1 MLEINKVHC
10 WDCLE
15 LMKQIPDKSVDLVI
29 TDPPYEFISK
39 NPQGWG
45 FMKKE
50 NKKHLDELNESFGM
64 SFKPEKFLTLI
75 KQKLKVFNAYIF
87 TNKSLLLEYIQF
99 AEKNKYKRELMLW
112 LKDNP
117 VPIFN
122 WHYLIDKEYIVY
134 IKEQW
139 ATFNSKLWYDNYF
152 TYMRH
157 PIGEREFEHPTV
169 KPKDIIKKIMLISS
183 KDWDIV
189 LDPFLWSWTT
199 AVACKELGRNFI
211 GIEKEQKYVDIANQ
225 RLNQTSV
232 SLF

>member
-15 LMKQIPDKSVDLVI
+15 LMKEIPDKSVDLVL

-39 NPQGWG
+39 NPKWWW
-45 FMKKE
+45 FMKQE
-50 NKKHLDELNESFGM
+50 HKKHLDQLNESFGM
-64 SFKPEKFLTLI
+64 SFNPQPFLKFI
-75 KQKLKVFNAYIF
+75 QQKLKKFNAYIF
-87 TNKSLLLEYIQF
+87 TNKSLLLDYIQF
-99 AEKNKYKRELMLW
+99 AEQNGYKRELLLW
-112 LKDNP
+112 VKDNP

-134 IKEQW
+134 IKEQGS
-139 ATFNSKLWYDNYF
+139 TFNSKLWYENYF
-152 TYMRH
+152 TYMKY
-157 PIGEREFEHPTV
+157 PIWTREFDHPTV
-169 KPKDIIKKIMLISS
+169 KPKGIIKKIMLISS

-211 GIEKEQKYVDIANQ
+211 GIEKEQKYVDISNK
-225 RLNQTSV
+225 RLSQTSV
-232 SLF
+232 PLF

>member
-1 MLEINKVHC
+1 MSWTVKILQTATYVWLDQYEGSSLWQGPREESQSKKEQKERGNWYFGKMTSVYYLTIDMLEINKVHC

-99 AEKNKYKRELMLW
+99 AEKNKYKRE
-112 LKDNP
+112 N
-117 VPIFN
+117 
-122 WHYLIDKEYIVY
+122 
-134 IKEQW
+134 
-139 ATFNSKLWYDNYF
+139 
-152 TYMRH
+152 
-157 PIGEREFEHPTV
+157 
-169 KPKDIIKKIMLISS
+169 
-183 KDWDIV
+183 
-189 LDPFLWSWTT
+189 
-199 AVACKELGRNFI
+199 
-211 GIEKEQKYVDIANQ
+211 
-225 RLNQTSV
+225 
-232 SLF
+232 